1 MAICA
6 TPLGFQKMT
15 SMVELSLT
23 GVDYVSIRKN
33 LSFKGVEGEFY
44 MDILMMGDVQL
55 ERYITKVMLDIGV
68 PAHLKGYHYLRD
80 AIMLSGKDMEAVS
93 SVTKLLYPTIAK
105 HFKTTDQKV
114 ERAIRN
120 AIEVSWT
127 RGNSETFVELFG
139 YSFEQGKNRP
149 TNSEYIARIADKV
162 RLDIRAM

>member
-1 MAICA
+1 
-6 TPLGFQKMT
+6 
-15 SMVELSLT
+15 
-23 GVDYVSIRKN
+23 
-33 LSFKGVEGEFY
+33 
-44 MDILMMGDVQL
+44 MDILTMGDVQL

-127 RGNSETFVELFG
+127 RGNSDTFVELFG
-139 YSFEQGKNRP
+139 YSHEQGKTRP
-149 TNSEYIARIADKV
+149 TNSEYIARIADSI
-162 RLDIRAM
+162 RLDIKAM